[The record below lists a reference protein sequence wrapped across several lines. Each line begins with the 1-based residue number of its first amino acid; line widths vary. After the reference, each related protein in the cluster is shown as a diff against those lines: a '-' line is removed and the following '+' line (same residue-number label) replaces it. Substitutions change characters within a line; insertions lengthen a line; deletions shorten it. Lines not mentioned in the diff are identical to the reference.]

1 MHLVLYAS
9 DHGFGHAMRMLAL
22 AEVLCSRGVRITF
35 CAGPAPAPVLAA
47 ALGRLTPAPALHRV
61 ELDAGLIAR
70 PGSLAVDEAR
80 SAEAVR
86 AWLERLPRLIA
97 EEAGRLRALA
107 PDLVVADAP
116 PVAVA
121 AAAQAG
127 VPAVVCSNFTWL
139 DLYGGRFGDAIVR
152 TLEAAYAHARL
163 GLRLHPG
170 SMPLRGVPADR
181 ITDVPGLLARG
192 PRRSRAQVRAEL
204 GVPEDLPLLALGFGR
219 SLDQTLP
226 PPLAG
231 ATPQADGAALL
242 IPGPG
247 PGPGV
252 PSDPGRGVFFLPAD
266 TPDIPDYLGA
276 ADAILAKAGYS
287 TIAEGALGGV
297 PLLLFPVAG
306 NPETQLLCQQT
317 QDAGWGLVLRD
328 EAEALAMASDPAR
341 AIARAQA
348 SSRSSPHQS
357 PAPAAPALAEALLG
371 VLR

>member
-70 PGSLAVDEAR
+70 PRSLAVDEAR

-86 AWLERLPRLIA
+86 AWLERLPRLIS
-97 EEAGRLRALA
+97 EEAARLRALA

-116 PVAVA
+116 PAAVA

-127 VPAVVCSNFTWL
+127 VPVVVCSNFTWL
-139 DLYGGRFGDAIVR
+139 DLYGERFGDAVIR
-152 TLEAAYAHARL
+152 ALEAAYAHARL

-181 ITDVPGLLARG
+181 IVDMPGLLARG

-204 GVPEDLPLLALGFGR
+204 GVPDDLPLLALGLGR

-226 PPLAG
+226 PSLAG
-231 ATPQADGAALL
+231 ATPQAAGAALL
-242 IPGPG
+242 M

-252 PSDPGRGVFFLPAD
+252 PSDPGRGVFFLPSD

-317 QDAGWGLVLRD
+317 QDAGWGLVLHD
-328 EAEALAMASDPAR
+328 EAEALSMACDPAR
-341 AIARAQA
+341 AITIARAR
-348 SSRSSPHQS
+348 SRSSSQA
-357 PAPAAPALAEALLG
+357 PAPAAPAVADA
-371 VLR
+371 VLSVLI